1 MFDLERIISGLFANE
16 VSTFFSSAI
25 LAYLCF
31 SIVSLFGKK
40 PSGKLAALT
49 EMSPS
54 VLTSLGILG
63 TFLGI
68 FLGLIDFD
76 FRTVNKSVPELLEGL
91 KVAFGTSILGLGSA
105 LIFRV
110 ARPLISSGAQE
121 TGASAE
127 DILRSLNDLNSQMAN
142 LNTNVEETNKTSK
155 DGFDSLKNA
164 LTDDSDSSVAGQL
177 QRLRASFSDLEKA
190 TVHGFEAQI
199 KEFREF
205 AEHMSKAFSE
215 AIIEELKSVIREF
228 NEKISEQ
235 FGDNFK
241 QLNEAVGRLL
251 EWQENYRQQ
260 LEQLKAS
267 FDKSVEAVSATEKA
281 IVEIEKATS
290 AIPEHTA
297 KFSEANDQ
305 LIEQLTLLHQGLG
318 SVAEMRDR
326 AEGAIPEISSR
337 IEEMTQTI
345 SGAVEN
351 QKEATEAI
359 KDVVQTS
366 TAELQKSVET
376 ISGQIESSIGEQRE
390 AQQQMLDGLQSA
402 LNETLQN
409 ATNQLNDAIVQLDEA
424 MQNEIESVVR
434 TMAESLSG
442 IAQKFVDDY
451 APLLEQTRQ
460 IVEIGKRAKD

>member
-16 VSTFFSSAI
+16 VSRFFTIAI
-25 LAYLCF
+25 LAYLSF
-31 SIVSLFGKK
+31 SILLLFRKQR
-40 PSGKLAALT
+40 SEKLDGLVDI
-49 EMSPS
+49 SPGI
-54 VLTSLGILG
+54 LTSLGILG

-68 FLGLIDFD
+68 FLGLMDFD
-76 FRTVNKSVPELLEGL
+76 IRTINRSVPELLEGL
-91 KVAFGTSILGLGSA
+91 KVAFGTSILGLGGA

-110 ARPLISSGAQE
+110 ARPLIASTSSE
-121 TGASAE
+121 SGASAE
-127 DILRSLNDLNSQMAN
+127 DVLESLTNLNMQMET
-142 LNTNVEETNKTSK
+142 LNTNVETSHQTNK
-155 DGFDSLKNA
+155 DGFDTLRKA
-164 LTDDSDSSVAGQL
+164 LTDDGDSSVAGQL
-177 QRLRASFSDLEKA
+177 QRLRASFGDLEKA

-199 KEFREF
+199 KEFRDF

-260 LEQLKAS
+260 LEQLKAN
-267 FDKSVEAVSATEKA
+267 FDNSVEAITATEKA
-281 IVEIEKATS
+281 ISEIEKATAS
-290 AIPEHTA
+290 IPEHTA

-305 LIEQLTLLHQGLG
+305 LIDQLKLMHEGLG
-318 SVAEMRDR
+318 SIAEMRNR
-326 AEGAIPEISSR
+326 AEGAIPEISKR
-337 IEEMTQTI
+337 INEMTETI
-345 SGAVEN
+345 AGAVEN
-351 QKEATEAI
+351 QRDATEAI
-359 KDVVQTS
+359 KGVVQTS
-366 TAELQKSVET
+366 TEELQKSVDA
-376 ISGQIESSIGEQRE
+376 ISGQIETSIGEQRE

-434 TMAESLSG
+434 TMGESLSG
-442 IAQKFVDDY
+442 IAQKFVEDY
-451 APLLEQTRQ
+451 TPLLEQTKQ
-460 IVEIGKRAKD
+460 IVELGKRAKD